1 MSRKA
6 FEDKALSRQ
15 ELLLNEFVNLAI
27 NRFTWENLPL
37 GLTSEQLE
45 FMLIRFGELAC
56 FKSKNQGILILPSF
70 GESKVNVYG
79 LPTKY
84 RVESLNGQYSDS
96 IDIDNLC
103 LLKNNPTGTGDIET
117 LEIFAKRIDDIESTQ
132 DVNLFQQN
140 IPKILLGDE
149 NSKLTMKNVIQKLKE
164 YKFVIFGKKSL
175 ASNIE
180 KSDVLDTSSPY
191 LLDKL
196 QDYKGDL
203 RNELLTF
210 LGINNNNVDKKER
223 LITDEVNANNELIS
237 IMLDLMFDLRQKF
250 CDEVKE
256 KFNLDIKVSKREV
269 EKVGEIHDNTGGDNR
284 KGD

>member
-1 MSRKA
+1 MSRKT
-6 FEDKALSRQ
+6 FEDKALSRE
-15 ELLLNEFVNLAI
+15 ELLLNEFINLAI
-27 NRFTWENLPL
+27 NRFTWENLPF

-45 FMLIRFGELAC
+45 YMLIRFGELGG
-56 FKSKNQGILILPSF
+56 FKSKNQGILILPTF
-70 GESKVNVYG
+70 GESDVNVYG

-84 RVESLNGQYSDS
+84 RVESLNGQYTDS
-96 IDIDNLC
+96 VDIDDIV
-103 LLKNNPTGTGDIET
+103 LLKNNPTGTGDMET
-117 LEIFAKRIDDIESTQ
+117 LQIFAKKIDDIESTQ

-140 IPKILLGDE
+140 IPKIILTDE
-149 NSKLTMKNVIQKLKE
+149 NGKLTGKNLIQKLRE

-175 ASNIE
+175 ASSIE

-237 IMLDLMFDLRQKF
+237 IMLDLMYDLRQRF
-250 CDEVKE
+250 CEEMKK

-269 EKVGEIHDNTGGDNR
+269 KEVGEVHANPRELDR
-284 KGD
+284 E

>member
-1 MSRKA
+1 LSRGIFETKA
-6 FEDKALSRQ
+6 TSRQ
-15 ELLLNEFVNLAI
+15 ELLLDEFVNLAI
-27 NRFTWENLPL
+27 NRFTWEDLPY

-45 FMLIRFGELAC
+45 WMLIRFGTLAC
-56 FKSKNQGILILPSF
+56 FKSKNQGVLILPCF

-84 RVESLNGQYSDS
+84 RVESLNGQYTDS
-96 IDIDNLC
+96 IDIDNIA

-117 LEIFAKRIDDIESTQ
+117 LEIFAKRIDDIEQTQ

-140 IPKILLGDE
+140 MPKIILSDE
-149 NSKLTMKNVIQKLKE
+149 NGKLTAKNLIQKLKE

-237 IMLDLMFDLRQKF
+237 IMLDLMFDIREKF
-250 CDEVKE
+250 CEEVKE
-256 KFNLDIKVSKREV
+256 KFSLDIKVRKREV
-269 EKVGEIHDNTGGDNR
+269 EEIGENDLPTRGVNR
-284 KGD
+284 E